1 MTLSV
6 VAAQRCF
13 DLVTTDAEM
22 PGLGVNSVRTAAI
35 PDAMPT
41 STGTVRQGRSRYAMA
56 RKWVTS
62 KTLNNCVFAEKSKT
76 VRDELIATKEKT
88 MKKGTNASRNAE

>member
-1 MTLSV
+1 MKLSV

-41 STGTVRQGRSRYAMA
+41 STGTVRQGRSRYARA

-76 VRDELIATKEKT
+76 VRDELIATKEKKNE
-88 MKKGTNASRNAE
+88 KKNNCTKEC